1 MKQLFLST
9 ILSILSI
16 VSFSQADSLTIFLS
30 VCNPDS
36 IPEIGAKVVLEFP
49 DKKIESVMN
58 DQGKAEFTLPAD
70 QTFDMIVH
78 QYDTVFNCGRQ
89 AIPLIYNK
97 ATIQIILEK
106 IPEFD
111 ETMSLDVHYA
121 SGSAVIQEES
131 YPVLMKMVILLSED
145 TSTFIEIAA
154 HTDSVGDD
162 KSNQVLSQKRAKS
175 VVEYLIDKGIDSK
188 RLTAKGYGEKQ
199 PVATNDTEEGR
210 AKNRRTEVRIIKK

>member
-1 MKQLFLST
+1 MKKL
-9 ILSILSI
+9 ILSFLLSFI
-16 VSFSQADSLTIFLS
+16 TFVGYSQKADSLTIYLS

-49 DKKIESVMN
+49 EKKIESIMDDN
-58 DQGKAEFTLPAD
+58 GKAEFTLPAD
-70 QTFDMIVH
+70 QVFDVVVY

-89 AIPLIYNK
+89 SIPIIYNK

-111 ETMSLDVHYA
+111 QTMSLDVHYA

-131 YPVLMKMVILLSED
+131 YPTLMKMVILLSED

-162 KSNQVLSQKRAKS
+162 RSNQILSQKRAKS
-175 VVEYLIDKGIDSK
+175 VVDYLISKGINPE

-199 PVATNDTEEGR
+199 PVAPNDTEEGR
-210 AKNRRTEVRIIKK
+210 AKNRRTEVRIIK